1 MEYFPVS
8 GDVMVEK
15 VYGVG
20 VGPGDR
26 DLLTLKAVKVLKKVD
41 KIFIPVSK
49 EGRSSLAYNIV
60 KDIVEGKPVEELL
73 FPMMRDRKK
82 VKKYHQRAFETVK
95 SAQGEVAVITIGD
108 PTLYSTFSYLW
119 KLLKREN
126 IPVEIVNG
134 VPSPF
139 ACAGRLNTPL
149 VEGGEKLV
157 ILPRGDDLG
166 LYLGVFDT
174 IVVMKTKRLGEILR
188 EVLDKEE
195 RYNYMVGIVSKCFW
209 EDEEIKWGR
218 FDEIDFGDVNHY
230 LSMAIIKRVK
240 REHM

>member
-1 MEYFPVS
+1 M
-8 GDVMVEK
+8 MVKK

-26 DLLTLKAVKVLKKVD
+26 ELLTLKAVKVLKKVD

-49 EGRSSLAYNIV
+49 EGRSSLAYDIV

-73 FPMMRDRKK
+73 FPMMRDREQ

-119 KLLKREN
+119 KLLKRDN

-134 VPSPF
+134 IPSPF
-139 ACAGRLNTPL
+139 ACAGRLNIPL

-157 ILPRGDDLG
+157 ILPRGEDLERC
-166 LYLGVFDT
+166 LGVFDT
-174 IVVMKTKRLGEILR
+174 IVVMKTKRLGEILKR
-188 EVLDKEE
+188 VLDKEE
-195 RYNYMVGIVSKCFW
+195 RDKYLIGIVSKGFW
-209 EDEEIKWGR
+209 EDERIQWGGIE
-218 FDEIDFGDVNHY
+218 EIDFEDINHY
-230 LSMAIIKRVK
+230 LSLAIIKRVE
-240 REHM
+240 REDI

>member
-1 MEYFPVS
+1 
-8 GDVMVEK
+8 MVKK

-26 DLLTLKAVKVLKKVD
+26 ELLTLKAVKVLKKVD

-49 EGRSSLAYNIV
+49 EGRSSLAYDIV

-82 VKKYHQRAFETVK
+82 VKKYHRRAFETVK
-95 SAQGEVAVITIGD
+95 SARGEVAVITIGD

-119 KLLKREN
+119 RLLKRDN

-134 VPSPF
+134 IPSPF
-139 ACAGRLNTPL
+139 ACAGRLNIPL

-157 ILPRGDDLG
+157 ILPRGEDLERC
-166 LYLGVFDT
+166 LGVFDT
-174 IVVMKTKRLGEILR
+174 IVVMKTKRLGEILKR
-188 EVLDKEE
+188 VLDKEE
-195 RYNYMVGIVSKCFW
+195 RDKYLIGIVSKGFW
-209 EDEEIKWGR
+209 EDERIQWGR
-218 FDEIDFGDVNHY
+218 IEEIDFEDINHY
-230 LSMAIIKRVK
+230 LSLAIIKRVE
-240 REHM
+240 REDI

>member
-1 MEYFPVS
+1 
-8 GDVMVEK
+8 MVEK

-26 DLLTLKAVKVLKKVD
+26 ELLTLKAVKVLKKVD

-49 EGRSSLAYNIV
+49 EGRSSLAYDIV

-82 VKKYHQRAFETVK
+82 VKKYHRRAFETVK
-95 SAQGEVAVITIGD
+95 SARGEVAVITIGD

-119 KLLKREN
+119 RLLKRDN

-134 VPSPF
+134 IPSPF
-139 ACAGRLNTPL
+139 ACAGRLNIPL

-157 ILPRGDDLG
+157 ILPRGEDLERC
-166 LYLGVFDT
+166 LGVFDT
-174 IVVMKTKRLGEILR
+174 IVVMKTKKLGEILKKI
-188 EVLDKEE
+188 LDKEE
-195 RYNYMVGIVSKCFW
+195 RDRYLIGVVSKGFW
-209 EDEEIKWGR
+209 EDERIQWGR
-218 FDEIDFGDVNHY
+218 IEEIDFEDINHY
-230 LSMAIIKRVK
+230 LSLAIIKRVE
-240 REHM
+240 REDI